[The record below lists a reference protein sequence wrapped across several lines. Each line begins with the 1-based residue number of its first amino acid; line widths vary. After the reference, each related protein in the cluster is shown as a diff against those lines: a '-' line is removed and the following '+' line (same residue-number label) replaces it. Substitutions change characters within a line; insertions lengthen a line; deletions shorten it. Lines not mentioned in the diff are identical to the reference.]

1 MTKEYVEMLIT
12 VSDPDGVYTLLQ
24 DEGYDELADWVAETY
39 FS

>member
-1 MTKEYVEMLIT
+1 MTKEYVQILIS
-12 VSDPDGVYTLLQ
+12 VSDADGVYTLLQ